1 MQTLQSLIT
10 LLERGRK
17 LHISVLDLSGILD
30 SPLTSLSFESTIHSK
45 NFCSLAK
52 ATERGRRICF
62 RCKALAN
69 SKAAEGGSAFEGYC
83 SWGLYEYA
91 LPVKI
96 GDTVAAVVYVGNAVI
111 DENGAKSRLTRTARL
126 SSLSPT
132 PLLSELEN
140 AERIKSQNEL
150 QEIAEIVSDYLKM
163 LNENSPKT
171 KKETHWLAA
180 AMKRYADGAYT
191 ESLTLSELG
200 ATYRK
205 NEKYLGRLFKKEIG
219 ISFGDYVLSKRLKKA
234 ENLLKTTDEKI
245 IEIALECGF
254 NNISY
259 FNRVFKEK
267 NGISPSEYRDSKS

>member
-30 SPLTSLSFESTIHSK
+30 LPLTRLTFESTIHSK
-45 NFCSLAK
+45 AFCSAAK
-52 ATERGRRICF
+52 ISERGRRICF

-69 SKAAEGGSAFEGYC
+69 SKAAEGGCAFMGYC

-111 DENGAKSRLTRTARL
+111 DEEKSRERLLRTARL
-126 SSLSPT
+126 GSLECEA
-132 PLLSELEN
+132 LLSELEN
-140 AERIKSQNEL
+140 AERIESSGEL
-150 QEIAEIVSDYLKM
+150 GEIAEIVADYLR
-163 LNENSPKT
+163 LAAESSPKP
-171 KKETHWLAA
+171 KKETHWLVA
-180 AMKRYADGAYT
+180 AMKRYADEQYT
-191 ESLTLSELG
+191 ENLTLHELG
-200 ATYRK
+200 ATYQK

-219 ISFGDYVLSKRLKKA
+219 VSFSDYVLAKRLKRA
-234 ENLLKTTDEKI
+234 EKLLKTTEEKI

-254 NNISY
+254 NSISY
-259 FNRVFKEK
+259 FNRIFKNK
-267 NGISPSEYRDSKS
+267 NGVSPQAFRLS